1 MYPYFKNEDFTTTE
15 LLNYFKTHDRNLC
28 IIESSDLTSFHGF
41 WKIEKIKKGQT
52 PDIVFIFSLSP
63 VLLA

>member
-1 MYPYFKNEDFTTTE
+1 MYLCFPAMYPYFKNEDFTTTE

-41 WKIEKIKKGQT
+41 
-52 PDIVFIFSLSP
+52 
-63 VLLA
+63 